1 MHGEDVSSLF
11 DIYIGSSH
19 VYYTPKIR
27 FERLIYRGIR
37 EAANAAR
44 SVEQRERVRR
54 AAALKQVLHEGA
66 VYVEFHPIVLA
77 ADRRDLRL

>member
-1 MHGEDVSSLF
+1 VHGEDVSSLF

-27 FERLIYRGIR
+27 FERLIYRGVR

-44 SVEQRERVRR
+44 SVEQRERRAPYRYAQERVARR
-54 AAALKQVLHEGA
+54 
-66 VYVEFHPIVLA
+66 
-77 ADRRDLRL
+77 LRLR